1 MMLERKGTERKN
13 QPGYLLIQL
22 SYICTN
28 LENGMEKS
36 VIGVDLKQE
45 ANAKVGIDPI
55 RLVNARAHRDS
66 KNQKVDLPKKNL
78 GKKVTINESVE

>member
-1 MMLERKGTERKN
+1 MEKVKQITQIIRVEKMMLERKGTERKN

-55 RLVNARAHRDS
+55 RLVNSRAPIATLKS
-66 KNQKVDLPKKNL
+66 K
-78 GKKVTINESVE
+78 G